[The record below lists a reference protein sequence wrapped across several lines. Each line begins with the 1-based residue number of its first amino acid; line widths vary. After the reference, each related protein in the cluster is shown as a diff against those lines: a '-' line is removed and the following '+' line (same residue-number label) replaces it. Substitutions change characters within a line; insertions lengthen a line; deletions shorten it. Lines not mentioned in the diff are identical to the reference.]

1 MRKFIIQLFVFSIS
15 FFVVEKAFYFFLS
28 IPPRLERDRRLEYV
42 LNGKINKDLIV
53 LGSSRGS
60 RNIIASQIEDSLNI
74 SCYNLSYD
82 GSDIEFHEFL
92 LRSLIKHN
100 KKPKIV
106 LLAVDDPSELLPDE
120 SIKFR
125 FDRLYPLVKFNY
137 INNELIE
144 KGENTFLSNFLI
156 LARINK
162 RNFSIGEKKFSELD
176 SIMKC
181 GSMPISFQRKDR
193 RFVFFNNSNYKV
205 DNELP
210 EKVKAFRDLQNLCVN
225 NNIQL
230 ITVYSPNFKEHNILF
245 KKRIKEISHPK
256 VTSILYDSTNQ
267 IYKNKD
273 YFYDEAH
280 LKRNGAVIFTNEI
293 IRQLK
298 AML

>member
-1 MRKFIIQLFVFSIS
+1 MRKFIIQILLFSIS
-15 FFVVEKAFYFFLS
+15 FFIVEKAFYFFLS
-28 IPPRLERDRRLEYV
+28 IPPRLERDKRLEYV
-42 LNGKINKDLIV
+42 LNGEINKDLIV

-125 FDRLYPLVKFNY
+125 FDRLYPLVKFSY

-144 KGENTFLSNFLI
+144 KGENSFLSNFLI

-162 RNFSIGEKKFSELD
+162 RNFNIGEKKFSELD

-193 RFVFFNNSNYKV
+193 RFVFFNNNNYKV

-230 ITVYSPNFKEHNILF
+230 IIIYSPNFKEHNILF

-280 LKRNGAVIFTNEI
+280 LKKNGAAIFTNEI

-298 AML
+298 VML